1 MSELKFELHKN
12 NFVMDKGNK
21 KLYFV
26 IKIDLHNVW
35 LREEEED
42 KADNPDLF
50 KVPKHM
56 INLTYIKVNP
66 DVMKVLY
73 GDKKGKLDSN
83 NIPDMS
89 DESQSVS

>member
-35 LREEEED
+35 LRLEDEE
-42 KADNPDLF
+42 KADDADLF

-73 GDKKGKLDSN
+73 GDKDGIIKPDAIPSN
-83 NIPDMS
+83 EM
-89 DESQSVS
+89 